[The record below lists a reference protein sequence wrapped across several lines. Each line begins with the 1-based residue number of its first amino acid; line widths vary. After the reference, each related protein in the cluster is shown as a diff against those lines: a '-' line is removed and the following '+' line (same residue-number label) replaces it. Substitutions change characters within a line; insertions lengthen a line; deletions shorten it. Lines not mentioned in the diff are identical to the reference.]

1 MMKGSMQEEEFT
13 LINIDASNIGT
24 PKYIKGEIYRTIIVE
39 TLTPHSHQW
48 TDLLDSKAT
57 RQQRP

>member
-1 MMKGSMQEEEFT
+1 MKGSMQEEEFT

-24 PKYIKGEIYRTIIVE
+24 PKYIKGEIYRNTIIVE